1 MLSWLKTKLKV
12 PVTTGPSE
20 VLRRL
25 DPAATP
31 VTRDGVVRDGDS
43 WRVTVSERRTVRLFE
58 LPLAGV
64 EQCLLAYRVS
74 LRTEKAAGIYLQ
86 MWCRFAGR
94 GEFFS
99 KGLHDKVRGTTDWS
113 SHEVPFILRRGQSPD
128 LVKLDLVF
136 EGAGT
141 CWVRDV
147 EVLRTPIE

>member
-1 MLSWLKTKLKV
+1 MLSWLKSRLKAPV
-12 PVTTGPSE
+12 PTGPSA

-25 DPAATP
+25 EPTATP
-31 VTRDGVVRDGDS
+31 ITRDGVVRDGDA

-64 EQCLLAYRVS
+64 DACFLAYRVAM
-74 LRTEKAAGIYLQ
+74 RTENAAGIYLQ

-99 KGLHDKVRGTTDWS
+99 KGLHDTVRGTTDWS
-113 SHEVPFILRRGQSPD
+113 AHEVPFLLRRGQSPD